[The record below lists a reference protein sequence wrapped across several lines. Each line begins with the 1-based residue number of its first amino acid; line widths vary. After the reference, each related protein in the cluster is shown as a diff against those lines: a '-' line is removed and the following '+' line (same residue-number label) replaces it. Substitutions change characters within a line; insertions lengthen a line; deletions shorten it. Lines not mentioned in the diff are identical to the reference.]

1 MVEERYDLWTE
12 FLEEYKEYFNIWNKH
27 FENLK
32 HFIDENKKR
41 PLDRSKNE
49 EEKQLSKWLSHQKK
63 NYKNKNNSMNDKERY
78 NIWTEFLEQ
87 YKQYFDNDTSS
98 DSKSSN
104 KKSMK
109 LNTTSS
115 SSAKEKRE
123 RNKSEL
129 SILHKKYKTMNSQN
143 LHKEF
148 NENPKLWETYHTIS
162 EENEKSFPKE
172 EIPRN
177 RIITELNK
185 IKTKRSKIVVDM
197 GCGKAQISKYF
208 KEDKRFT
215 FTNLDHYSSDDTITS
230 CDILNTG
237 LDDDSTEI
245 CILSLAMWGSNC
257 REYIMEAYRILETNG
272 ILYIIE
278 PTKRWSE
285 QDEQKNIINEPGI
298 KLKNLLEENNFQI
311 NEQDIQ
317 KFSLFICRK
326 C

>member
-1 MVEERYDLWTE
+1 ME
-12 FLEEYKEYFNIWNKH
+12 H

-32 HFIDENKKR
+32 KFIDINNRKPKQK
-41 PLDRSKNE
+41 PKNE
-49 EEKQLSKWLSHQKK
+49 EEKLLGSWLTNQKQ
-63 NYKNKNNSMNDKERY
+63 NYKNKKKSMNNQIYY
-78 NIWTEFLEQ
+78 NLWTEFLEQ
-87 YKQYFDNDTSS
+87 YKEYFDNDTSS
-98 DSKSSN
+98 K

-109 LNTTSS
+109 LNTSTSS
-115 SSAKEKRE
+115 SSSEERRK

-129 SILHKKYKTMNSQN
+129 SELHQKYKTMNSQN

-148 NENPKLWETYHTIS
+148 NENPELWKTYHEIS
-162 EENEKSFPKE
+162 EENEKSFPE
-172 EIPRN
+172 EDIPRN
-177 RIITELNK
+177 RIMTELDK
-185 IKTKRSKIVVDM
+185 IKTKRSKSVVDM
-197 GCGKAQISKYF
+197 GCGKAHISKYF

-237 LDDDSTEI
+237 LEDDSTEI

-272 ILYIIE
+272 TLYIIE

-285 QDEQKNIINEPGI
+285 KDEQGNIINEPGI
-298 KLKNLLEENNFQI
+298 KLKQLLQENNFRI
-311 NEQDIQ
+311 DEQKIE

-326 C
+326 